1 MDITLAEKQDFLR
14 YMKKIA
20 DSLEKIA
27 EREIPLELQES
38 PFIKEVLET
47 RGPLCGSVTLLQPG
61 LNLSQWRV
69 VSLKRNRAALD
80 MIEEVLSYQENFPA
94 DNDYSDLTH
103 LVATDF
109 IAMPRKFFED
119 LKNILIG
126 KKEV

>member
-27 EREIPLELQES
+27 EREIPVESSGTELFDQE
-38 PFIKEVLET
+38 P
-47 RGPLCGSVTLLQPG
+47 GSRVLLQPG

-69 VSLKRNRAALD
+69 ISLKRNKKALD
-80 MIEEVLSYQENFPA
+80 MVDEVLSYQENFPA

>member
-47 RGPLCGSVTLLQPG
+47 REPLCGSVTLLQPG

-103 LVATDF
+103 LV